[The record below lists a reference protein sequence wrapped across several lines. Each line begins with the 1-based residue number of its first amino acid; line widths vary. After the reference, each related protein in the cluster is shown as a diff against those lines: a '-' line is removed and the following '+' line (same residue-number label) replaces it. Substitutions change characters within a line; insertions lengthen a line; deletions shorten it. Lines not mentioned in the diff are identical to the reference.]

1 MKIFT
6 FTILVILGLVL
17 SACSGKDI
25 YNNVYHDD
33 GAYDRANKASSK
45 SLRGLEKDTQ

>member
-25 YNNVYHDD
+25 YHDD